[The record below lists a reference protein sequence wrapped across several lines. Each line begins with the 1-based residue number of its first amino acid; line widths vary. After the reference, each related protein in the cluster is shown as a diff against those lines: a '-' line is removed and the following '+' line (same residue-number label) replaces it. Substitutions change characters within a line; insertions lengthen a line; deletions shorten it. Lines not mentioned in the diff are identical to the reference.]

1 MRVADN
7 APEKIVRQ
15 DVDSG
20 EWPSML
26 RKSTLD
32 T

>member
-1 MRVADN
+1 MRVADYS
-7 APEKIVRQ
+7 PEKIVRQ

-26 RKSTLD
+26 RKSMRD
-32 T
+32 A